1 MNAPYQLLKV
11 KKAENTCI
19 ALLENGRLL
28 EYYQEDAQRDSIV
41 GSIYLGR
48 VERVLNAIEGVQA
61 EVDLAAK
68 TASITLEKDVAD
80 DVLAAAVTEAGFK
93 VVSIA

>member
-19 ALLENGRLL
+19 ALLENGRLI

-41 GSIYLGR
+41 GSICEGR
-48 VERVLNAIEGVQA
+48 VCEDRRKAQWLSSAQRGGKLSQNLRKRFSDEWSG
-61 EVDLAAK
+61 D
-68 TASITLEKDVAD
+68 SG
-80 DVLAAAVTEAGFK
+80 AG
-93 VVSIA
+93 

>member
-1 MNAPYQLLKV
+1 MEKIMHIEGMMCV
-11 KKAENTCI
+11 KCK
-19 ALLENGRLL
+19 
-28 EYYQEDAQRDSIV
+28 
-41 GSIYLGR
+41 GR

-68 TASITLEKDVAD
+68 AASITLEKDVAD
-80 DVLAAAVTEAGFK
+80 EVLAAAVTDAGYE

>member
-1 MNAPYQLLKV
+1 MKKTMIVEGMMCV
-11 KKAENTCI
+11 KCK
-19 ALLENGRLL
+19 
-28 EYYQEDAQRDSIV
+28 
-41 GSIYLGR
+41 GR

-61 EVDLAAK
+61 EVDLEKK

-80 DVLAAAVTEAGFK
+80 DILSAAVTEAGFR

>member
-1 MNAPYQLLKV
+1 MKKTMIVEGMMCV
-11 KKAENTCI
+11 KCK
-19 ALLENGRLL
+19 
-28 EYYQEDAQRDSIV
+28 
-41 GSIYLGR
+41 GR

-80 DVLAAAVTEAGFK
+80 EVLAAAVTDAGFK

>member
-1 MNAPYQLLKV
+1 MKKTMIVEGMMCV
-11 KKAENTCI
+11 KCK
-19 ALLENGRLL
+19 
-28 EYYQEDAQRDSIV
+28 
-41 GSIYLGR
+41 GR

-68 TASITLEKDVAD
+68 AASITLEKDVAD
-80 DVLAAAVTEAGFK
+80 EVLAAAVTDAGFK